1 MRFLVFIIFF
11 YGFYIFAANAKD
23 YSGYGEYHFGPN
35 VAESRACELAFERAK
50 TNALS
55 KVFGEKIYSG
65 DFLRCSESD
74 NVECELNQ
82 YTLITSDG
90 TIKKIKKR
98 KEEVI
103 KQEGFSTCI
112 YQIIASI
119 DKPKHQPD
127 PNFHFSARINK
138 RYFRDLEKYMIQ
150 IEPSIK
156 MFVNIFSWNPYGS
169 KGTQVS
175 RIFPNEHEQDNK
187 IENKRLIPGEE
198 KKYKFI
204 VKYPDE
210 VQDKKY
216 IDQYLI
222 VLATKKNITFLKD
235 YEFKNFQAIIY
246 EIPNNEKRKET
257 IIYDILKN

>member
-90 TIKKIKKR
+90 TINKIKKR

-127 PNFHFSARINK
+127 PNFHFNAKINK

-156 MFVNIFSWNPYGS
+156 MFVNIFSWNPYAS
-169 KGTQVS
+169 KENQIQK
-175 RIFPNEHEQDNK
+175 IFPNDHEKDNK
-187 IENKRLIPGEE
+187 IENKRIIPGEE
-198 KKYKFI
+198 KGYKFK

>member
-90 TIKKIKKR
+90 TINKIKKR

-103 KQEGFSTCI
+103 KQEGFSICRC
-112 YQIIASI
+112 QIIASI

>member
-11 YGFYIFAANAKD
+11 CGFCIFAANAKNYD
-23 YSGYGEYHFGPN
+23 GYGEYKFGPN
-35 VAESRACELAFERAK
+35 IAESRACELAFERAK

-98 KEEVI
+98 TEEVI

-127 PNFHFSARINK
+127 PNFHFNAKINK
-138 RYFRDLEKYMIQ
+138 RFFRDLEKYMIQ

-156 MFVNIFSWNPYGS
+156 MYVNIFSWNPYTS
-169 KGTQVS
+169 EGTQVL
-175 RIFPNEHEQDNK
+175 RIFPNKYEQDNK
-187 IENKRLIPGEE
+187 IENKRIIPGEG
-198 KKYKFI
+198 KGYKFK

>member
-11 YGFYIFAANAKD
+11 CGFCIFAANAKD
-23 YSGYGEYHFGPN
+23 YSGYGKYHFGPN
-35 VAESRACELAFERAK
+35 VAESRACEIAFEKAK

-55 KVFGEKIYSG
+55 KVFGEKIHSG

-74 NVECELNQ
+74 NIECELNQ

-90 TIKKIKKR
+90 TINKIKKR

-103 KQEGFSTCI
+103 KQEGFSICI
-112 YQIIASI
+112 CQIIASI

-127 PNFHFSARINK
+127 PNFHFNAKINK
-138 RYFRDLEKYMIQ
+138 RYFRDLEKYMI
-150 IEPSIK
+150 
-156 MFVNIFSWNPYGS
+156 
-169 KGTQVS
+169 S
-175 RIFPNEHEQDNK
+175 RIFPNKYEQDNK

-222 VLATKKNITFLKD
+222 VLATKKKITFLKD
-235 YEFKNFQAIIY
+235 YEFKNFQAIIH

>member
-90 TIKKIKKR
+90 TINKIKKR

-127 PNFHFSARINK
+127 PNFHFNARINK

>member
-50 TNALS
+50 INALS
-55 KVFGEKIYSG
+55 KVFGEKIHSG
-65 DFLRCSESD
+65 AFLRCSESD

-98 KEEVI
+98 REEVI
-103 KQEGFSTCI
+103 KQEGFSICI
-112 YQIIASI
+112 CQIIASI

-127 PNFHFSARINK
+127 PNFHFNAKINK

-156 MFVNIFSWNPYGS
+156 MFVNIFSWNPYAS
-169 KGTQVS
+169 KENQIQK
-175 RIFPNEHEQDNK
+175 IFPNDREKDNK
-187 IENKRLIPGEE
+187 IENKRIIPDEE
-198 KKYKFI
+198 KGYKFK

-210 VQDKKY
+210 VKDKKY

-222 VLATKKNITFLKD
+222 VLATKKNITFVKD
-235 YEFKNFQAIIY
+235 YEFKNFQEIIY
-246 EIPNNEKRKET
+246 EIPNNEKRKGT

>member
-90 TIKKIKKR
+90 TINKIKKR

-127 PNFHFSARINK
+127 PNFHFNARTNK
-138 RYFRDLEKYMIQ
+138 RYFIDLEKFTIQ

-156 MFVNIFSWNPYGS
+156 MFVNIFSWNPYTS

>member
-90 TIKKIKKR
+90 TINKIKKR

>member
-90 TIKKIKKR
+90 TINKIKKR

-127 PNFHFSARINK
+127 PNFHFNAKINK

>member
-11 YGFYIFAANAKD
+11 CGFCIFAANAKNYD
-23 YSGYGEYHFGPN
+23 GYGEYKFGPN
-35 VAESRACELAFERAK
+35 IAESRACELAFERAK

-90 TIKKIKKR
+90 TINKIKKR

-103 KQEGFSTCI
+103 KQEGFSICI
-112 YQIIASI
+112 CQIIASI

-156 MFVNIFSWNPYGS
+156 MYVNIFSWNPYTS
-169 KGTQVS
+169 KGTQVL
-175 RIFPNEHEQDNK
+175 RIFPNKYEQDNK
-187 IENKRLIPGEE
+187 IENKRKIPG
-198 KKYKFI
+198 KKYNYSFK
-204 VKYPDE
+204 VQYPPKI
-210 VQDKKY
+210 QKKKY
-216 IDQYLI
+216 VDEYLI
-222 VLATKKNITFLKD
+222 VVATKKDNDFIDD
-235 YEFKNFQAIIY
+235 YKFKKFQEIIS
-246 EIPNNEKRKET
+246 EIPNDEFRIEKINYE
-257 IIYDILKN
+257 ILKN